1 MDLTQEEWERQIAG
15 DDKAVVIDVR
25 TEDEWNEGIIPGAM
39 LVDIHRG
46 QGFIDDINNLDRNKN
61 YYVYCKSGG
70 RSKQACQIMN
80 QMGFHHTYNLLGGF
94 SEWKGNSTLP
104 D

>member
-1 MDLTQEEWERQIAG
+1 MDLTQEEWERQIAE
-15 DDKAVVIDVR
+15 DKNAVVLDVR

-39 LVDIHRG
+39 MVDIHRG
-46 QGFIDDINNLDRNKN
+46 QGFIDEINDLDRNKN

-94 SEWKGNSTLP
+94 SAWQGSSTMP